1 MLFLW
6 CRTQAAPTAAAEN
19 HQFDAL
25 VKEDVTNIKPSRPE
39 ADGWPQIPISLVSQ
53 FGKSEEN
60 QTKR

>member
-1 MLFLW
+1 M
-6 CRTQAAPTAAAEN
+6 APAAAES

-25 VKEDVTNIKPSRPE
+25 IKEKDMTGMKPGGPE

-53 FGKSEEN
+53 FGKPVSSEEN